1 MPPKPKFTRDEIIDA
16 ALSIVS
22 EKGDEA
28 LTAQELKSAL
38 NSSASPIFT
47 VFESMNELRDEVREA
62 AMRHFES
69 MLPEAAEDMPRFK
82 QIGMNMVLFGMREP
96 KLYRL
101 LFMRENADAL
111 SFDDVFGQLGA
122 TAQLCMEAVQR
133 DYALSEG
140 AAYFLF
146 ENMWIYTFGV
156 GTMCA
161 VGMCRFSEEVLGS
174 MLSDEFEALMLLVRS
189 REAKQ
194 KKVN

>member
-28 LTAQELKSAL
+28 LTAQELKSVL

-62 AMRHFES
+62 AMRRFES
-69 MLPEAAEDMPRFK
+69 MLAEAAGDMPRFK

-101 LFMRENADAL
+101 LFMRENVDAL

-122 TAQLCMEAVQR
+122 TAQLCIEAVRR
-133 DYALSEG
+133 DYALSEE

-146 ENMWIYTFGV
+146 ENMWIYTFGI

-161 VGMCRFSEEVLGS
+161 VGMCRFNEDVLGS

-189 REAKQ
+189 REAKL
-194 KKVN
+194 KK